1 MKKKIAIL
9 VAALGVVGA
18 VIFYFI
24 SGPNP
29 LDETTIAAQIA
40 SHKVDLKN
48 GQVLYNAGGCISC
61 HRPAKGVKAQN
72 LPSGGAALKTPVGLF
87 FPPNITPDEKT
98 GIGRWSSLQFLNAM
112 KRGLSPEGK
121 HYFPAFPYTSYTH
134 MSVGDLL
141 DLQAYL
147 KTLKPVD
154 ASKNKKTSLFGQAL
168 LRRGVGVWK
177 RLGLQT
183 NEFKPQ
189 PSKSAGWNRGAYL
202 VTGPGH
208 CNECHTPRNF
218 MMVSDFSRM
227 LQGGPHPEGK
237 GKVPSLVGL
246 VKRKKFKDI
255 EDLNSALRFGEIMGY
270 EDISSGGMGEVQ
282 TNMSKLPDSDTKAIA
297 EYILSFK

>member
-9 VAALGVVGA
+9 VAALGIAGA
-18 VIFYFI
+18 VAFYFI

-29 LDETTIAAQIA
+29 LDETAISTQIA

-48 GQVLYNAGGCISC
+48 GQILYNAGGCISC

-72 LPSGGAALKTPVGLF
+72 LPSGGAVLKTPVGLF

-147 KTLKPVD
+147 NTLKPVD
-154 ASKNKKTSLFGQAL
+154 ASENKKTSLFGEDL
-168 LRRGVGVWK
+168 LRRGVGGWK
-177 RLGLQT
+177 WLGLQT
-183 NEFKPQ
+183 NEFEPQ
-189 PSKSAGWNRGAYL
+189 PSQSAGWNRGAYL

-208 CNECHTPRNF
+208 CSECHTPRNF
-218 MMVSDFSRM
+218 LMVSDYSRI

-282 TNMSKLPDSDTKAIA
+282 TNMSKLPDSDTRAIA